1 MMLQVDCQRIRR
13 DRMINSKYINVNR
26 ILAVI
31 TFLVSFIVYFDTM
44 APSVSYWDCGEFIA
58 VSYTLG
64 VPHPP
69 GSPLF
74 LLLGR
79 IASMLPISQD
89 IAFRVNILSPLVSAF
104 AVLFLYL
111 IIVQLVNH
119 WRGRVKSTTDAL
131 IVFGGGFI
139 GSLTFAFT
147 DSHWFNAV
155 EAEVYA
161 FSTFF
166 TAIVVWLILVWSEK
180 ADLKGNERYIL
191 IIAYMIGLATGLHLL
206 NLLTI
211 PFVALIIYFR
221 KYDFEW
227 SSFGILVAL
236 TGVVFFVIHNVII
249 KGMPKIADA
258 IGVISTGILI
268 LAVFAGMVWAILNQ
282 KQLMSV
288 VLTSM
293 VLVLIGYSTYALIF
307 IRSNQNPSIDENDPE
322 TVEAF
327 ISYLEREQY
336 GDVGMFPRR
345 FKGIKPIHEVV
356 GYPEGPGRKFSSD
369 QESDYRSH
377 QSKKQWKFFWDY
389 QIRKMYNRYFLWQFA
404 GRGPSS
410 DSGVIAMGANNREDG
425 IDLTQFGL
433 PLAFILGIIG
443 MLYHGYRDEKMAFSV
458 MALFIMTGYAII
470 LYLNQDNPQP
480 RERDYSYVG
489 SFFAFSIWI
498 GIGTAAIS
506 EWISENLKNKDLV
519 KRLIIMLLALQIIF
533 IPTVMARVNYHSHD
547 RSGNFVAWDYSYNL
561 LQSCGPNGIIFT
573 NGDNDTFPLWYLQEV
588 EKVRTDVAVV
598 NLSLLNTPWY
608 IKQWRDKRPKQTKFI
623 NLNDLQID
631 KLTSTLQQWETRTVQ
646 VPVYNDPQNEKGYI
660 EWEIKPTY
668 AGQALRVQ
676 DMMIMRIID
685 DASWR
690 VPIYFAVTVSQQN
703 RIGLDQYLDMQ
714 GLTFQLKSHKT
725 KPVDTEKMY
734 ENLMTGIGPESWS
747 TNFPHNEFYEHG
759 DESNQRGSNQNDNYI
774 NWSKGYQPGYM
785 FRNLGNENIYYNKQT
800 KRLLQNYRS
809 AYMQLAVTYYMEYQ
823 RKDRKKK
830 ENLEPELKDL
840 KSKITQVLDRMEENI
855 PAHIIP
861 IQSEDLHYQVARIYG
876 DLEEKEAM
884 RNILE
889 NLANRPNGRP
899 LNRVEYANTFFKEL
913 DDTEKAIAILESMR
927 ADYLRKESML
937 KTLGFSKKTVKK
949 GEWGRWQKAYP
960 EIISSLVY
968 IYRESNQ
975 LFEAESILSEWVS
988 RNPSDGNAK
997 KILEE
1002 VRSGG

>member
-1 MMLQVDCQRIRR
+1 
-13 DRMINSKYINVNR
+13 MIHPNYISINR
-26 ILAVI
+26 VLAGI
-31 TFLVSFIVYFDTM
+31 TFLISFIVYFDTM
-44 APSVSYWDCGEFIA
+44 APTVSYWDCGEFIA

-79 IASMLPISQD
+79 IASMLPISED
-89 IAFRVNILSPLVSAF
+89 IAFRVNLMSPLVSAF
-104 AVLFLYL
+104 AVMFLYL
-111 IIVQLVNH
+111 IIVKVVNH
-119 WRGRVKSTTDAL
+119 WRGKIESTTDAL
-131 IVFGGGFI
+131 ISFGAGVV

-166 TAIVVWLILVWSEK
+166 TAIVVWLILIWSEK
-180 ADLKGNERYIL
+180 ADNRGHERYIL

-206 NLLTI
+206 NLLTL

-221 KYDFEW
+221 KYNFEW
-227 SSFGILVAL
+227 VSFGIMVAL
-236 TGVVFFVIHNVII
+236 TGLVFFIIHNVII
-249 KGMPKIADA
+249 KGMPKIADS
-258 IGVISTGILI
+258 IGVLSTGLLI
-268 LAVFAGMVWAILNQ
+268 LAVFAGMVWAITNQ

-288 VLTSM
+288 LFTSL

-307 IRSNQNPSIDENDPE
+307 IRSNQDPGIDENDPE

-336 GDVGMFPRR
+336 GSVGLFPRR

-356 GYPEGPGRKFSSD
+356 GYPEGPGRKFSSK

-377 QSKKQWKFFWDY
+377 QTGKQWDFFWDY
-389 QIRKMYNRYFLWQFA
+389 QVRKMYNRYFLWQFA
-404 GRGPSS
+404 GRGPSVE
-410 DSGVIAMGANNREDG
+410 SGVISMGANNREDG
-425 IDLTQFGL
+425 IDITQFGL

-498 GIGTAAIS
+498 GVGAAAIS
-506 EWISENLKNKDLV
+506 EWINKNLENKDLS
-519 KRLIIMLLALQIIF
+519 KRLIIIALALQLIF
-533 IPTVMARVNYHSHD
+533 VPTAMARANYHSHD
-547 RSGNFVAWDYSYNL
+547 RSGNFVAWDYSYNI

-588 EKVRTDVAVV
+588 EKLRTDVAVV

-608 IKQWRDKRPKQTKFI
+608 IKQWRDKRSKETKFI
-623 NLNDLQID
+623 NLSDSQID

-646 VPVYNDPQNEKGYI
+646 VPVYNDPENKEGYI
-660 EWEIKPTY
+660 EWEMKPTY

-676 DMMIMRIID
+676 DMMIMKIID
-685 DASWR
+685 DAAWR

-725 KPVDTEKMY
+725 KPVDTEKMFA
-734 ENLMTGIGPESWS
+734 NLMTDIGKKDWS
-747 TNFPHNEFYEHG
+747 SNFDHDEFYDYNNEIKQ
-759 DESNQRGSNQNDNYI
+759 DELEQENGYI
-774 NWSKGYQPGYM
+774 NWSRDYQPGYM
-785 FRNLGNENIYYNKQT
+785 FRNLGNEKIFYNKQT

-823 RKDRKKK
+823 RKDKKQK
-830 ENLEPELKDL
+830 NRSDSDLNDL
-840 KSKITQVLDRMEENI
+840 KNKIIQVLDKMEKNI
-855 PAHIIP
+855 PTNVIP

-876 DLEEKEAM
+876 DLEDTGAM
-884 RNILE
+884 RKILE
-889 NLANRPNGRP
+889 NLVIRINGRP
-899 LNRVEYANTFFKEL
+899 LNRVEYANTFYKEL
-913 DDTEKAIAILESMR
+913 GDTEKAINILEDMR
-927 ADYLRKESML
+927 GDYLRKESMVSVR
-937 KTLGFSKKTVKK
+937 GFSKETVKK
-949 GEWGRWQKAYP
+949 GEWSRWQKAYP

-968 IYRESNQ
+968 IYRENNQ
-975 LFEAESILSEWVS
+975 LTDAEIILSEWVN

-1002 VRSGG
+1002 VRSGE

>member
-119 WRGRVKSTTDAL
+119 WRGRVESTTDAL

-180 ADLKGNERYIL
+180 EDLKGNERYIL

-227 SSFGILVAL
+227 SSFGILVVL

-268 LAVFAGMVWAILNQ
+268 LAVFVGMVWAILNQ

-623 NLNDLQID
+623 TLNDLQID
-631 KLTSTLQQWETRTVQ
+631 KLTSTLQPWETRTVQ

-759 DESNQRGSNQNDNYI
+759 DESNQRDSNQNDNYI

-830 ENLEPELKDL
+830 DNLEPELKDL

>member
-13 DRMINSKYINVNR
+13 DRMINSKYINMNR

-119 WRGRVKSTTDAL
+119 WRGRVESTTDAL

-258 IGVISTGILI
+258 IGVASTGILI
-268 LAVFAGMVWAILNQ
+268 LAVFVGMAWAILNQ

-623 NLNDLQID
+623 TLNDLQID
-631 KLTSTLQQWETRTVQ
+631 KLTSTLQPWETRTVQ

-830 ENLEPELKDL
+830 DNLEPELKDL
-840 KSKITQVLDRMEENI
+840 KSKIIQVLDRMEENI

>member
-13 DRMINSKYINVNR
+13 DRMINSKYINMNR

-119 WRGRVKSTTDAL
+119 WRGRVESTTDAL

-258 IGVISTGILI
+258 IGVASTGILI
-268 LAVFAGMVWAILNQ
+268 LAVFVGMAWAILNQ

-830 ENLEPELKDL
+830 DNLEPELKDL
-840 KSKITQVLDRMEENI
+840 KSKIIQVLDRMEENI

>member
-1 MMLQVDCQRIRR
+1 MT
-13 DRMINSKYINVNR
+13 NPTYININR
-26 ILAVI
+26 ILGVM

-79 IASMLPISQD
+79 IASMLPISDD
-89 IAFRVNILSPLVSAF
+89 IAFRVNLLSPLASSF
-104 AVLFLYL
+104 AVLFLYFT
-111 IIVQLVNH
+111 IVQLVKH
-119 WRGRVKSTTDAL
+119 WRGKIETKTDAL
-131 IVFGGGFI
+131 IAFGAGLVGA
-139 GSLTFAFT
+139 LTFAFT

-166 TAIVVWLILVWSEK
+166 TAIVVWLALLWSEK
-180 ADLKGNERYIL
+180 ADEEGHERYIL

-211 PFVALIIYFR
+211 PFVALLIYFR
-221 KYDFEW
+221 KFKFKW

-236 TGVVFFVIHNVII
+236 TGLVFFIIHNVII

-258 IGVISTGILI
+258 IGVLPTALLI
-268 LAVFAGMVWAILNQ
+268 IAIFTGMVWAILNH
-282 KQLMSV
+282 KYLNSII
-288 VLTSM
+288 LTSM

-307 IRSNQNPSIDENDPE
+307 IRSNQDPGIDENDPE

-356 GYPEGPGRKFSSD
+356 GYPEGPGRQFSAA

-377 QSKKQWKFFWDY
+377 QSSKQWNFFWDY

-410 DSGVIAMGANNREDG
+410 DPGVISMGANNREDG

-506 EWISENLKNKDLV
+506 EWISQRLKNKDLA
-519 KRLIIMLLALQIIF
+519 KRIIVIAIMLQIIF
-533 IPTVMARVNYHSHD
+533 IPTVMARANYHSHD

-561 LQSCGPNGIIFT
+561 LQSCGPNGVIFT

-588 EKVRTDVAVV
+588 EKLRTDVAVV

-608 IKQWRDKRPKQTKFI
+608 IKQWRDKRPKETKFI
-623 NLNDLQID
+623 DLSDKQID

-646 VPVYNDPQNEKGYI
+646 VPVYNDPNNEKGYI
-660 EWEIKPTY
+660 EWEMKPTY

-676 DMMIMRIID
+676 DMMIMKIID
-685 DASWR
+685 DAAWR

-725 KPVDTEKMY
+725 KPIDTEKMY
-734 ENLMTGIGPESWS
+734 ENLMTRIGPDSWS
-747 TNFPHNEFYEHG
+747 TNFLHNEFYEFENKG
-759 DESNQRGSNQNDNYI
+759 ISANIEQDEKYVK
-774 NWSKGYQPGYM
+774 WSKKYQPGYM
-785 FRNLGNENIYYNKQT
+785 FRNLGNDKVFYNKQT
-800 KRLLQNYRS
+800 MRLLQNYRS

-823 RKDRKKK
+823 RKDRKDKGIH
-830 ENLEPELKDL
+830 EPRLTELKN
-840 KSKITQVLDRMEENI
+840 KIIKVLDRMEKNI

-876 DLEEKEAM
+876 DLNEKKAM
-884 RNILE
+884 RFILE
-889 NLANRPNGRP
+889 ELVNRPIKKP

-913 DDTEKAIAILESMR
+913 DDSDKSLQILEGLRSE
-927 ADYLRKESML
+927 YLRKENML
-937 KTLGFSKKTVKK
+937 KTVGFSKKTVKK

-960 EIISSLVY
+960 EIISSLVF
-968 IYRESNQ
+968 IYRENSQ
-975 LFEAESILSEWVS
+975 LTEAELILSEWVS